1 MKKNYLSS
9 GFLTLSL
16 LLAYPCENRSVDN
29 ITPTTS
35 TEDASA
41 IAAITAAIK
50 VVKNSFDNLGR
61 YNEIVTYAQFI
72 DALKLF
78 NAEFAKFYTTSDG
91 LFDCVKANLE
101 LFPTT
106 IREIF
111 EKTTPKEFDIIVR
124 ERKALEYFCKNF
136 LNCSITQVPTWKT
149 LSENMIPLLK
159 DNKMLEPFRNALKET
174 KDASGSV
181 FGKRKIKNAL
191 DKPEVIK
198 CIPKPIINKLE
209 SIKSE
214 LVSRVKC

>member
-1 MKKNYLSS
+1 MKKNYLGS
-9 GFLTLSL
+9 GFLALSL
-16 LLAYPCENRSVDN
+16 LLAYPCENRSTN
-29 ITPTTS
+29 TITPTAS
-35 TEDASA
+35 TQDAFA
-41 IAAITAAIK
+41 IAANTAAIK
-50 VVKNSFDNLGR
+50 IVKNSFDPLGR
-61 YNEIVTYAQFI
+61 YNEVVTYAQFI

-91 LFDCVKANLE
+91 LFECVQANLDS
-101 LFPTT
+101 FPTA

-111 EKTTPKEFDIIVR
+111 ENTTVKDFDIIVR
-124 ERKALEYFCKNF
+124 ERKALEYFFKNF
-136 LNCSITQVPTWKT
+136 LNCSVTQVPTWKT
-149 LSENMIPLLK
+149 LSENIIPLLK

-191 DKPEVIK
+191 DNPEVRK